1 MIKTIVIFAN
11 SVKHGSH
18 CIAGKTIDTKEWI
31 RPVGDE
37 NGRELSDE
45 EIIVQNPYGKFEA
58 KPLQKVKIEF
68 IKQVPLKNQPEN
80 YLISNKTWQQN
91 FKISFLQIKE
101 FEDKVDN
108 LWLYGN
114 FNKND
119 KISFDLIKNN
129 QIIIKNSLSLIWVDK
144 LEIFLIKSN
153 SHKKRGVFK
162 YNNIEYNLAITDPN
176 FENNNQKIFENVY
189 LCISLGEPFNGFCYK
204 LIACIIQDI
213 KWQKR
218 DKS

>member
-37 NGRELSDE
+37 NGRELSNE

-58 KPLQKVKIEF
+58 KPLQKVEIEF

-114 FNKND
+114 SIKND
-119 KISFDLIKNN
+119 RISFDLIQNN

-144 LEIFLIKSN
+144 LEILIEPN

-162 YNNIEYNLAITDPN
+162 YNNKEYNLAITDPN
-176 FENNNQKIFENVY
+176 FENNNQKIFENIY
-189 LCISLGEPFNGFCYK
+189 LCISLGEPFHGFCYK

-213 KWQKR
+213 K
-218 DKS
+218 